1 MEAKMIEAEIKAKFI
16 SKQLHV
22 TDIQNNRLLDF
33 VAQEYPAYT
42 KKTKST
48 RTNELV
54 SIDHHKYLEASSL
67 SHPRE

>member
-1 MEAKMIEAEIKAKFI
+1 MEAKIIEAEIKAKFS

-22 TDIQNNRLLDF
+22 THIQNNRLLDF
-33 VAQEYPAYT
+33 VAQEYSSYI
-42 KKTKST
+42 KKTKSK
-48 RTNELV
+48 RTHELV

>member
-1 MEAKMIEAEIKAKFI
+1 MEAKIIEAEIKAKFS
-16 SKQLHV
+16 SKQLYA
-22 TDIQNNRLLDF
+22 TDTQNNRLLDF
-33 VAQEYPAYT
+33 VAQEYHAFT

-48 RTNELV
+48 RAHELV